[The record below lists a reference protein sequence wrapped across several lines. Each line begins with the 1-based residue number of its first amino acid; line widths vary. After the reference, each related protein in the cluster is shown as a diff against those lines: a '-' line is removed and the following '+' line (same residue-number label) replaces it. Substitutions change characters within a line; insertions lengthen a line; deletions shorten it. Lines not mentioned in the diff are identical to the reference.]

1 MHLRFVTDE
10 RGKKTAVQI
19 PLREWDV
26 LQRELKKLEL
36 LGELEQAFSEMH
48 EYRSGKLATLTTEEL
63 LSQL

>member
-1 MHLRFVTDE
+1 MHLRYVTDE

-19 PLREWDV
+19 PLRDWDV
-26 LQRELKKLEL
+26 LQPGLKKLEL

-48 EYRSGKLATLTTEEL
+48 DHQIGKLATITTEEL